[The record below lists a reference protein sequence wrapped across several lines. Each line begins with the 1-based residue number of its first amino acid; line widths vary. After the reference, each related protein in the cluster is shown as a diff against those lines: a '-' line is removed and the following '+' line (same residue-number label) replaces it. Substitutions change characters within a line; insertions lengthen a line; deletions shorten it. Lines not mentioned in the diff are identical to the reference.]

1 MTIGKQPMNRVNPH
15 DLWEVQAASKQL
27 NMVASTLMNKH
38 ISNGSLKLK
47 FSQSVALHGKCLVN
61 DFEEGRK
68 DKIKVLREIK
78 KEERNLWE
86 QSQLIAEKGVGFVA
100 GVMQIASG
108 TGMCFASIGSM
119 CAFGTML
126 IAHGSNNIYENGRY
140 FLDGNENHI
149 GLIRQGYRN
158 IAEFAGYD
166 ASYGDIAYSVIDL
179 GLSAKVIWG
188 RSTKVKPP
196 TSGNFFKDS
205 KKFKLLSYTAE
216 DYLRG
221 YQATSN
227 YALGFGVMAD
237 SMTARRLITG
247 VENNEWD
254 RSFLPNYRSNLGYLL
269 ETV

>member
-1 MTIGKQPMNRVNPH
+1 MNRVNSH

-38 ISNGSLKLK
+38 ISNGPLKLK
-47 FSQSVALHGKCLVN
+47 FSQSVARHGQCLVK
-61 DFEEGRK
+61 DFEKGRK
-68 DKIKVLREIK
+68 GKAQVLKEFK
-78 KEERNLWE
+78 KEERSLWE
-86 QSQLIAEKGVGFVA
+86 QNQVIGTKGIGFVA

-108 TGMCFASIGSM
+108 TGMCFASVGSM
-119 CAFGTML
+119 CAFGAML
-126 IAHGSNNIYENGRY
+126 IAHGSNNVYENGRY
-140 FLDGNENHI
+140 FFDGNENHV
-149 GLIRQGYRN
+149 GLVRQGYRG

-166 ASYGDIAYSVIDL
+166 ASYGDIAYYGIDL

-188 RSTKVKPP
+188 RSTKIKPP

-237 SMTARRLITG
+237 GMTARSLIK
-247 VENNEWD
+247 EIEKQ
-254 RSFLPNYRSNLGYLL
+254 
-269 ETV
+269 